1 MHLDTLKSWLPY
13 QLQIIGCSSKQMV
26 WNSRIFTEYD
36 TDAITEK
43 NERNEDVL
51 DEKPTYPVQATP
63 AAENGVLQDQTDAI
77 GELFSIINFLESL
90 KTNLVAIFNYDVL
103 PINFKLVSLL
113 IRSYIVRGNQV

>member
-1 MHLDTLKSWLPY
+1 
-13 QLQIIGCSSKQMV
+13 MV

-63 AAENGVLQDQTDAI
+63 TAENGVLQDQTDAI

-103 PINFKLVSLL
+103 PINFKLVSIL
-113 IRSYIVRGNQV
+113 IRSYIVRGIYLMTLFFQICCRSLSCWSHI